1 MFRGRLTAGRLYAGR
16 LFHRDALA
24 LPEPKPAG
32 GWGRIYP
39 QRVNRRRNQSE
50 EEALFVLLL

>member
-1 MFRGRLTAGRLYAGR
+1 MFRGRLTAGRLYAGH
-16 LFHRDALA
+16 LFQRDTLT
-24 LPEPKPAG
+24 LPEPEPACG
-32 GWGRIYP
+32 LGRIYP